1 MSVDRLLPTPEAQD
15 LLRLVREICAE
26 QLAPQAARGE
36 ADSAFPRDLVALL
49 GRTGLLSLPFPEE
62 FGGGG
67 QPYEVYLQALE
78 EIAAA
83 WMTVGVAVSVHSLAT
98 YALVNYG
105 SPKQQAELLPGML
118 GGELLGAYCLS
129 ETQAGSDV
137 SGIRTKAVPDGDDY
151 VLNGTKAWIS
161 QGGVAD
167 FYLAFVRTSQDRR
180 SGLSAFHVPAD
191 VDGLAFGAPEKKMGL
206 SASPTRQVIFEDVR
220 LPADHLIG
228 AEGEGM
234 TIALSALDSGRLGI
248 AACAI
253 GLAQAALD
261 EAVRF
266 ASERE
271 QFGRP
276 IAEFQGLQFL
286 LADMAAAVE
295 SGRATYL
302 HAARLLD
309 AGHGFRRQASVAKL
323 VCTDAAMKVSTDAV
337 QVLGGSGYTREFPVE
352 RFMREAKVTQIF
364 EGTNQIQR
372 MVIARDLL
380 RSAGM

>member
-1 MSVDRLLPTPEAQD
+1 MTVDRLLPTTEAED
-15 LLRLVREICAE
+15 LLGLVREICAD

-36 ADSAFPRDLVALL
+36 AEAAFPRDLLLLL
-49 GRTGLLSLPFPEE
+49 GRSGLLSLPFPEE

-67 QPYEVYLQALE
+67 QPYEVYLQVLE
-78 EIAAA
+78 EIASA

-98 YALVNYG
+98 YALVHYG
-105 SPKQQAELLPGML
+105 THKQQAELLPRML

-137 SGIRTKAVPDGDDY
+137 SGIRARAMPDGDDY

-161 QGGVAD
+161 QAGEAD
-167 FYLAFVRTSQDRR
+167 FYLAFLRTGEDRR
-180 SGLSAFHVPAD
+180 NGLSAFHVPAE
-191 VDGLAFGAPEKKMGL
+191 VGGLGFGAPEKKMGL
-206 SASPTRQVIFEDVR
+206 SGSPTRQVIFDDVR
-220 LPADHLIG
+220 LPGDHLIG
-228 AEGEGM
+228 AEGDGM
-234 TIALSALDSGRLGI
+234 KIALSALDSGRLGI

-261 EAVRF
+261 EAVQY
-266 ASERE
+266 ATERE
-271 QFGRP
+271 QFGQR
-276 IAEFQGLQFL
+276 IAKFQGLQFV
-286 LADMAAAVE
+286 LADMSAAVE

-302 HAARLLD
+302 QAARVRD
-309 AGHGFRRQASVAKL
+309 AGRRFRRQASIAKL
-323 VCTDAAMKVSTDAV
+323 VCTDTAMKVTADAV
-337 QVLGGSGYTREFPVE
+337 QVLGGAGYTRDFPVE